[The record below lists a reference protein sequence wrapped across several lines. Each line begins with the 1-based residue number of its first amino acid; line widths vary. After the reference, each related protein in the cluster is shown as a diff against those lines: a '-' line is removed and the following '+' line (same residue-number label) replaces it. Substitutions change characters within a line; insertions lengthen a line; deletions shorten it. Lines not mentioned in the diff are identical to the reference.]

1 MRDGRRE
8 TGDGSRRCSS
18 RREFVSALGASA
30 VYSRLP
36 SPGHS
41 TTGRISRIGVQL
53 YTVRTLMQRDFEGTL
68 ARVAQVGYREVEF
81 AGYFDRT
88 PQQVRAALRANRL
101 AAPAVHIG
109 MDLLETP
116 GWRPALD
123 AAAVIGHEYM
133 VVAWTPAE
141 RRRSL
146 DDWRRIGDLYTR
158 KAREAQAAGLKF
170 AYHNHSYEFVE
181 MEGRIPYDV
190 LLESTDP
197 ALVKLEM
204 DLYWITEGRQD
215 PLVYFARNPGR
226 IHLVH
231 IKDMTADR
239 RMVDVGA
246 GSIDWHAILSKHA
259 QAGIRHYFVEHDEP
273 ADAIASITASYQ
285 YLRRLEI

>member
-1 MRDGRRE
+1 MN
-8 TGDGSRRCSS
+8 
-18 RREFVSALGASA
+18 RREFMASLGAAASLRPSA
-30 VYSRLP
+30 FGLP
-36 SPGHS
+36 PSA
-41 TTGRISRIGVQL
+41 RISRIGVQL
-53 YTVRTLMQRDFEGTL
+53 YTVRNLMRRDVEATL
-68 ARVAQVGYREVEF
+68 AQVARIGYREVEF

-88 PQQVRAALRANRL
+88 PQQLRAALRANHL
-101 AAPAVHIG
+101 SAPAVHVG

-123 AAAVIGHEYM
+123 AAAEIGHDYM

-141 RRRSL
+141 RRRTL
-146 DDWRRIGDLYTR
+146 DDWRRLGDLYNQ

-197 ALVKLEM
+197 SLVKLEM

-215 PLVYFARNPGR
+215 PLAYFTRYPGR
-226 IHLVH
+226 TVMVH
-231 IKDMTADR
+231 VKDMTADR

-246 GSIDWHAILSKHA
+246 GVIDWRAIFA
-259 QAGIRHYFVEHDEP
+259 RRRQAGILHYFVEHDEP
-273 ADAIASITASYQ
+273 ADAMASIRASYE
-285 YLRRLEI
+285 YLSRLEF